1 MYKLRCV
8 LFSLLLMLSSCT
20 TINAIFGPSE
30 PEATADTTGD
40 QQLAS
45 ENQQL
50 GAEVAALRAELKQ
63 VNQDIA
69 DKKAEAS
76 KQPEQVAA
84 PVDRLWVTVSF
95 RSGYVALTRE
105 SRKALSRLAKKFL
118 SKPREQSIEVRGYTD
133 NEPIG
138 GYPGHRHTPRHPYK
152 TNQALSQARA
162 TNVAQALIDAGIPK
176 DSVRALGFGA
186 SNYVADNATEEGRQ
200 RNRRAEIHL
209 VRN

>member
-1 MYKLRCV
+1 MYRLRCV
-8 LFSLLLMLSSCT
+8 LFSLLLMLSSCS

-76 KQPEQVAA
+76 KQAEQVAA

-95 RSGYVALTRE
+95 RSGYMELTRE

-133 NEPIG
+133 DEPIG

-152 TNQALSQARA
+152 TNLALSQARA
-162 TNVAQALIDAGIPK
+162 TNVAQALTDAGIPK

-186 SNYVADNATEEGRQ
+186 SNYVADNATAEGRQ